1 MADTPDVS
9 TLTSPYDRDVLRS
22 QMETLRREAAVRA
35 KLEHEI
41 AAEHD
46 DARAATEKSAR
57 EKLAAT
63 TQKYTRDIE
72 AAKREYA
79 TVLQQIAGQAAA
91 EQKKLD
97 DQRKAFA
104 ATILRTAATQQSQ
117 LKDDDQ
123 YEDASFRE
131 ICQEKRKDPVRLFAK
146 SEKDLG
152 RTLAHLDERVR
163 DAEKGDRNEC
173 RADEIEGRAPLCTLV
188 LPTSGECQRDRDD
201 RKGYVDQED
210 PAPGERLHDDAAER
224 RAAHGGEARHQRTHR
239 VDDVLALVVGGY
251 TDDHG
256 SDLVHV
262 RQTSIW

>member
-1 MADTPDVS
+1 MADAPDASTP
-9 TLTSPYDRDVLRS
+9 TSPYDRDVLRS
-22 QMETLRREAAVRA
+22 QMEALRREAAVRA

-41 AAEHD
+41 VAEHD
-46 DARAATEKSAR
+46 EARAATEKSAR

-131 ICQEKRKDPVRLFAK
+131 ICTEKRKDPVRLFAK

-152 RTLAHLDERVR
+152 RTLAHLDE
-163 DAEKGDRNEC
+163 
-173 RADEIEGRAPLCTLV
+173 ADQKTLQALARWRSSESLAIYARLNPSDYV
-188 LPTSGECQRDRDD
+188 AWTSKALNQRTDSTTTRRLPCAID
-201 RKGYVDQED
+201 
-210 PAPGERLHDDAAER
+210 DDALGEQGR
-224 RAAHGGEARHQRTHR
+224 RQPPGHQEEE
-239 VDDVLALVVGGY
+239 
-251 TDDHG
+251 
-256 SDLVHV
+256 
-262 RQTSIW
+262 